1 MEAWRPQKECIVC
14 GARSYRHLLYATGM
28 GQSQQLSASPVITM
42 LKNINEKLHKELGI
56 PADYA
61 SSRHLPAY
69 AETGELVEVGPNLV
83 GRMQR
88 LTPVAAAKWQ
98 QMVEAASGDGI
109 RLLIVSG
116 FRSFD
121 YQADLIRNKLNSGQT
136 IDEILQVSAAPG
148 HSQHHTGNA
157 IDIATPGSRPLTEEF
172 ETSDAFA
179 WLTANAEK
187 YEFSMTYPRDNPHGL
202 IYEPWHW
209 SL

>member
-1 MEAWRPQKECIVC
+1 MRHPGPSLLAVSALYGTIRVSL
-14 GARSYRHLLYATGM
+14 ARFNSR
-28 GQSQQLSASPVITM
+28 M
-42 LKNINEKLHKELGI
+42 LNEIRQKLHKELGI
-56 PADYA
+56 PEDYV
-61 SSRHLPAY
+61 SSRKLPTYVEADD
-69 AETGELVEVGPNLV
+69 LVDVGPNLV

-88 LTPVAAAKWQ
+88 LTPAAAAKWQ
-98 QMVEAASGDGI
+98 PMVEAAAGAGV

-116 FRSFD
+116 YRSFD

-172 ETSDAFA
+172 EISDAFT
-179 WLTANAEK
+179 WLSDNAK
-187 YEFSMTYPRDNPHGL
+187 TFGFSMTYGKDNPYGL